1 MPTTTSTPASDTSG
15 NARLE
20 RILAA
25 EQKIHELNHKAKP
38 WVEGKAADDLI
49 CEAREER
56 FRKKGYI
63 NDSTHFR

>member
-1 MPTTTSTPASDTSG
+1 MPTTCTPASGTSG
-15 NARLE
+15 SARLE

-25 EQKIHELNHKAKP
+25 EQKIHELNHNAKP
-38 WVEGKAADDLI
+38 WVECKTADDLI

-56 FRKKGYI
+56 FRKKGFI